1 MSIGIFEW
9 IKDTVVYP
17 NNGILFSN
25 EKILIYVMTWMN
37 LKIIRLSE
45 NRHVK
50 EYLQHEVISIKCR
63 LIYTDRKQWLPGT
76 RGGGKDGLW
85 KDLRV
90 LLIVMKMLSML
101 IVVLV
106 PKVYR
111 AVSTQQLH
119 TLCSLFYLHFSS
131 VELIRKGI

>member
-1 MSIGIFEW
+1 M
-9 IKDTVVYP
+9 VYP

-76 RGGGKDGLW
+76 RGGGKDGL
-85 KDLRV
+85 
-90 LLIVMKMLSML
+90 
-101 IVVLV
+101 
-106 PKVYR
+106 
-111 AVSTQQLH
+111 
-119 TLCSLFYLHFSS
+119 
-131 VELIRKGI
+131 